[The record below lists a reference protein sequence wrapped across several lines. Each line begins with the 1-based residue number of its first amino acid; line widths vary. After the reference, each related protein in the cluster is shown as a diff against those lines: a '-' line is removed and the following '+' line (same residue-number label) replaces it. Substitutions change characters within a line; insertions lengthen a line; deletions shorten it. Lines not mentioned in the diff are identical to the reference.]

1 MEPNLSKIKNKI
13 NLKESYSLINPNKS
27 DINLNSYRNSG
38 QKLLSTNKKTQNG
51 NFTIDSD
58 NNKVL
63 FFSEEENKNLHNLSK
78 DIRIQNKILE
88 IYKKWISTLL
98 SVIDNNK
105 INKEYNDI
113 GTPIQQNLEEIE
125 KLKEEN
131 LKIKTKIINQKMSNE
146 NLEDIL
152 EKKQKMQNM
161 IIKEFNEKDKNK
173 EEKIEKEKEQL
184 VENVQMLA
192 NELDEINENNKN
204 LKEKINKENKIKNV
218 FELLNIKKQLK
229 DENKLYKKMIVLKN
243 RKNYIDLKETIQE
256 NNDITIDAKEIQFK
270 KINAQNQNLKRNISL
285 GPISGF
291 GEYQLEQEE
300 NIYSNGNIFFC
311 GL

>member
-1 MEPNLSKIKNKI
+1 MEPNLNKIKNKI
-13 NLKESYSLINPNKS
+13 NLKESYSLINNNKS

-113 GTPIQQNLEEIE
+113 GTPIQQNLEAIE

-131 LKIKTKIINQKMSNE
+131 LKIKTKIIGRY
-146 NLEDIL
+146 
-152 EKKQKMQNM
+152 
-161 IIKEFNEKDKNK
+161 F
-173 EEKIEKEKEQL
+173 
-184 VENVQMLA
+184 
-192 NELDEINENNKN
+192 
-204 LKEKINKENKIKNV
+204 
-218 FELLNIKKQLK
+218 
-229 DENKLYKKMIVLKN
+229 
-243 RKNYIDLKETIQE
+243 RKETK
-256 NNDITIDAKEIQFK
+256 NAKYD
-270 KINAQNQNLKRNISL
+270 NKRI
-285 GPISGF
+285 
-291 GEYQLEQEE
+291 
-300 NIYSNGNIFFC
+300 
-311 GL
+311 

>member
-1 MEPNLSKIKNKI
+1 MEPNLNKIKNKI

-131 LKIKTKIINQKMSNE
+131 LKIKT
-146 NLEDIL
+146 
-152 EKKQKMQNM
+152 QNM

-204 LKEKINKENKIKNV
+204 LNDKIMKDKK
-218 FELLNIKKQLK
+218 LSNIYNLVNLRNQLK
-229 DENKLYKKMIVLKN
+229 QENKLYKKIVVLKN
-243 RKNYIDLKETIQE
+243 RKNYIELKQTLQN
-256 NNDITIDAKEIQFK
+256 NNDNTIDRKELRNKRLFS
-270 KINAQNQNLKRNISL
+270 INANSNKKYGAL
-285 GPISGF
+285 GPISRCGD
-291 GEYQLEQEE
+291 YKLEQEE
-300 NIYSNGNIFFC
+300 NIHSNGNIFFC